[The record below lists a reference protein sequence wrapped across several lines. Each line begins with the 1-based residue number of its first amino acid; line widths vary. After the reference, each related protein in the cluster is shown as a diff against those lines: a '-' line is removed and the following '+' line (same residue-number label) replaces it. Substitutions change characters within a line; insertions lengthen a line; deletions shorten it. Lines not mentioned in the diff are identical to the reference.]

1 VGVKKMENVNARR
14 GFLKGFGLL
23 GAAAGGF
30 VAAQNSFANTPP
42 PTPIGSPTVHE
53 RDNGPVEDIAHLA
66 PLGLVNV
73 HFQADNRPPPPPPP
87 VNHYGYMISSGTHNS
102 GTIIG
107 LGNMASTEGHN
118 NVKMSVGKDN
128 RLWIEVDGQ
137 WRRVALEG

>member
-1 VGVKKMENVNARR
+1 MENVNVRR

-30 VAAQNSFANTPP
+30 LAAQNSFANTPP
-42 PTPIGSPTVHE
+42 PSPIGSPASNQ
-53 RDNGPVEDIAHLA
+53 RDLGPVEDIAHLA
-66 PLGLVNV
+66 PLGLVNI

-87 VNHYGYMISSGTHNS
+87 LNHYTGYTMSSG
-102 GTIIG
+102 GDWGIG
-107 LGNMASTEGHN
+107 IGNMASTEGHN